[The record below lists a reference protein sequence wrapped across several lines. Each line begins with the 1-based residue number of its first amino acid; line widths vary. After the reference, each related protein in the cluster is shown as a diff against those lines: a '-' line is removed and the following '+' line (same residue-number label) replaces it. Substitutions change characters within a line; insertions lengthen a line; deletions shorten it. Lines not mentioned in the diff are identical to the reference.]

1 MTAPT
6 SAGCVSSSTTP
17 ANRNA
22 PPAAH
27 LVLLTAAASFGYVI
41 FPLVTAVATMAGV
54 LAPVVTGALV
64 QRAADP
70 ADGYGTAL
78 TVAGLLMLGGGA
90 LAALAVR
97 PELDKER
104 LASR

>member
-1 MTAPT
+1 M
-6 SAGCVSSSTTP
+6 
-17 ANRNA
+17 
-22 PPAAH
+22 
-27 LVLLTAAASFGYVI
+27 
-41 FPLVTAVATMAGV
+41 

-70 ADGYGTAL
+70 AEGYGTVL

-90 LAALAVR
+90 PAALAVR